1 MARAWCRDQLSLQA
15 VRSLSDLMKQLNVAG
30 MSALEV
36 GDAIM
41 KNAKEHVIMPGVHM
55 SEQIQKS
62 GPSTGQQ
69 AGVPDLTWSYSSA
82 LSALSARQKA
92 IAACRS

>member
-1 MARAWCRDQLSLQA
+1 
-15 VRSLSDLMKQLNVAG
+15 

-62 GPSTGQQ
+62 GPRTGAAVQ
-69 AGVPDLTWSYSSA
+69 SSEA
-82 LSALSARQKA
+82 FRW
-92 IAACRS
+92 